1 MTHKIVPLEPHHLN
15 DVWRI
20 EQAAHAFPWAE
31 SLIRKAPNKIAANFV
46 LQVDDQIVGYCFGQN
61 VAGEATLLN
70 IAIDPAFQGK
80 GYGKLLLEG
89 FIDQLAA
96 LNAEEIWLEV
106 RAGNTRASQLY
117 EAIGF
122 NEINRRVGYY
132 PSETGREDALIMT
145 YLVM

>member
-1 MTHKIVPLEPHHLN
+1 MTHEIVPLEPHHLD

-20 EQAAHAFPWAE
+20 EQVAHTFPWAE
-31 SLIRKAPNKIAANFV
+31 SLVRKAPNKIAANYV
-46 LQVDDQIVGYCFGQN
+46 LLVDGQVAGYCFGQN

-70 IAIDPAFQGK
+70 IAVDPAFQGK

-89 FIDQLAA
+89 FIDRLSA
-96 LNAEEIWLEV
+96 LNAEEFWLEV
-106 RAGNTRASQLY
+106 RASNTRAYQLY
-117 EAIGF
+117 QALGF

-132 PSETGREDALIMT
+132 PTETGREDALIMT